1 MTGGRGE
8 PATAQAG
15 RGIMEALRGLSTVER
30 IIVAAAL
37 AGPSVGHAGAQA
49 VLALEGPALLGLVML
64 NLMVGPTLF
73 CLGMAAMHLGR
84 KPGAGSLG
92 ARVNPFWL
100 GCAGVNAG
108 IVLTAPAAAGIM
120 LLGGVEIPTPLVLTA
135 LAAPLMAAVML
146 PTIRRIPLDPE
157 GQVNPDGRVNPEAA
171 GAPEPPGNGQGP
183 GEER

>member
-49 VLALEGPALLGLVML
+49 VLALEGPALLGLVMM
-64 NLMVGPTLF
+64 NLMVGPTLL
-73 CLGMAAMHLGR
+73 CLGMAAVRLGR
-84 KPGAGSLG
+84 KPETGSLG
-92 ARVNPFWL
+92 TRVNPFWL
-100 GCAGVNAG
+100 GCAGVHAG
-108 IVLTAPAAAGIM
+108 IVLTAPATAGIAFPN
-120 LLGGVEIPTPLVLTA
+120 GAQIPVQIVMATLATPV
-135 LAAPLMAAVML
+135 MAAIL
-146 PTIRRIPLDPE
+146 PATIRRIP
-157 GQVNPDGRVNPEAA
+157 VNPERRVD
-171 GAPEPPGNGQGP
+171 PEPPGTAGERTGNGQGP